1 MINNLTTLLVLAKTD
16 VQGAT
21 ALAKQAN
28 LLAEFLEALPTELA
42 YKLNPNIR

>member
-1 MINNLTTLLVLAKTD
+1 MINNISTLLMLAKTD
-16 VQGAT
+16 IQGAA